1 MYQGKYVAKGTAIA
15 EKPGRKRG
23 IRIGTIIF
31 YCLYLLLFPA
41 FFLLMSG
48 AMDALEVWLT
58 KYEASQPNVKCQQVY
73 SELFDQPDWE
83 KLYVLAG
90 LTDTK
95 FEGKDSFVAYMT
107 AKIDPAKLSYNETSA
122 GLSGDHK
129 YVVKHDGEKIA
140 VFTLTG
146 GAQTETEIPE
156 WKLGTLELF
165 YSAEQAVQI
174 RTHSGVQVFVNDVAL
189 DESYI
194 IKTTTTVA
202 EKYLPEGLHGI
213 RTQTFHVTDLLTEP
227 QISAQD
233 ADGNPVELVYDA
245 ETGIY
250 TQQVS
255 ADSYA
260 DYEQRI
266 LGAAEVYCKYMIR
279 AVNGGQLKNYF
290 DRNSEIHDSIYRNE
304 TWMQSYQSYRME
316 PAVISEFVKYFDDFF
331 SARVAQSMFV
341 TRWDDT
347 VKEYNVD
354 ATFFFQLINGKWYAV
369 DMTNVQIQQELTQ
382 VRLTY
387 HNGGTVLQSVFVAE
401 DAKQV
406 TPPSV
411 EVPAGKV
418 FTGWFRKTTD
428 EAGKTTYS
436 LVLLPDETGKVT
448 LPEGT
453 ALEPME
459 LFAMFE
465 NEGEE

>member
-1 MYQGKYVAKGTAIA
+1 MYQGKYVAKQSAVA
-15 EKPGRKRG
+15 EKPAQKRR
-23 IRIGTIIF
+23 IRVGTIVF
-31 YCLYLLLFPA
+31 YCFYLLLFPA

-48 AMDALEVWLT
+48 AMDALEDWLT
-58 KYEASQPNVKCQQVY
+58 KYEASQPDVKCQQVY
-73 SELFDQPDWE
+73 AQLFENPDWGE
-83 KLYVLAG
+83 LYSLAG
-90 LTDTK
+90 VQDTK

-107 AKIDPAKLSYNETSA
+107 EKVDPAKLSYNETSA

-156 WKLGTLELF
+156 WKLGALELF
-165 YSAEQAVQI
+165 YSTEHTVQI
-174 RTHSGVQVFVNDVAL
+174 RTLAGVQVFINNVAL

-194 IKTTTTVA
+194 IQTTTTVA
-202 EKYLPEGLHGI
+202 EKYLPEGLHGT
-213 RTQTFHVTDLLTEP
+213 RTQTFLVTDLLTAP
-227 QISAQD
+227 KVSAQD

-245 ETGIY
+245 QTGIY

-266 LGAAEVYCKYMIR
+266 LGAADVYCKYMIR

-304 TWMQSYQSYRME
+304 TWMQSYQSYRMD
-316 PAVISEFVKYFDDFF
+316 PAVISEFVMYSEDFF
-331 SARVAQSMFV
+331 SARVAQSMHV
-341 TRWDDT
+341 TRWDNT
-347 VKEYNVD
+347 VKEYNLD
-354 ATFFFQLINGKWYAV
+354 ATFFFQLISGKWYAV

-387 HNGGTVLQSVFVAE
+387 HNGSTVLESVFVAD
-401 DAKQV
+401 DAKQI

-411 EVPAGKV
+411 EVPDGKV

-428 EAGKTTYS
+428 ETGKTTYS
-436 LVLLPDETGKVT
+436 LMLLPDETGKVS

-453 ALEPME
+453 VLEPME
-459 LFAMFE
+459 LYAMFE
-465 NEGEE
+465 NEGEQ

>member
-1 MYQGKYVAKGTAIA
+1 MYQGKYVAKEPAVA
-15 EKPGRKRG
+15 EKPKEKRR
-23 IRIGTIIF
+23 IRVGTVIF

-48 AMDALEVWLT
+48 AMDALEAWLV
-58 KYEASQPNVKCQQVY
+58 KYEASQPDVKCQQVY

-90 LTDTK
+90 VTDTK

-140 VFTLTG
+140 AFTLTG

-156 WKLGTLELF
+156 WKLGALELF
-165 YSAEQAVQI
+165 YSTGHAVEI
-174 RTHSGVQVFVNDVAL
+174 CTRTGVQVFINDVAL

-194 IKTTTTVA
+194 TKTTTTVA
-202 EKYLPEGLHGI
+202 EKYLPEGLQGI
-213 RTQTFHVTDLLTEP
+213 RTQTFRVTDLLTAP
-227 QISAQD
+227 QVSAQD
-233 ADGNPVELVYDA
+233 ANGNPVELAYDA

-250 TQQVS
+250 TQVVP
-255 ADSYA
+255 AVSYA

-266 LGAAEVYCKYMIR
+266 LGTAEVYCKYMIR

-290 DRNSEIHDSIYRNE
+290 DRNSEIHNSIYRNE
-304 TWMQSYQSYRME
+304 TWMQSYKSYRME
-316 PAVISEFVKYFDDFF
+316 PAAISEFVQYSEDFF
-331 SARVAQSMFV
+331 SVRVAQSMFV

-347 VKEYNVD
+347 VKEYNLD
-354 ATFFFQLINGKWYAV
+354 ATFFFQRISGKWYAV

-387 HNGGTVLQSVFVAE
+387 HNGGTIVESVFVAE
-401 DAKQV
+401 DAEQI
-406 TPPSV
+406 TPPTV
-411 EVPAGKV
+411 EVPEGKV
-418 FTGWFRKTTD
+418 FTGWFRKATD

-436 LVLLPDETGKVT
+436 LALLPDETGKVT

-453 ALEPME
+453 ALESME

-465 NEGEE
+465 NEGVE